1 MILQRDDQT
10 DERTLGTLRGDDG
23 DESTIVAQTLE
34 LPWKDNQPDV
44 SCIPAGTYECVL
56 KFSPEHNM
64 NLYWITGVPNRADVE
79 IHIGNFP
86 SNTKGCVL
94 LGDTREAD
102 AIDNS
107 GDAFHRFMAAMN
119 GAPSFTLTVA
129 DLPLAS

>member
-1 MILQRDDQT
+1 MILQRDDQNA
-10 DERTLGTLRGDDG
+10 ERILGTIGDDSG
-23 DESTIVAQTLE
+23 VLAQTLE
-34 LPWKDNQPDV
+34 LGWHDNQPDV

-64 NLYWITGVPNRADVE
+64 NLYWITGVTNRADVE

-119 GAPSFTLTVA
+119 GAPSFPLTIADVPVA
-129 DLPLAS
+129 S